1 MNFKFFINEIEYLLW
16 ALLIILLIS
25 TIIIG
30 NAERFK
36 KYELLLYSQIFS
48 GFFSGNLL
56 LIFHVIFFINS
67 GVILNLSFLIF
78 FSLVG
83 IILWINYLTYKVI
96 VKKIILGLAYFPLI
110 VVFVIF
116 QVILKDENIYKISKD
131 CKLIQEKKV
140 QCIYDEDKYVG
151 ELKSFQKHGEGT
163 YFWKS
168 GDIYTGKWVNGTKE
182 GYGVEKF
189 SNGAKYTGEFKNG
202 LRDGSGVY
210 IYPNGGKHEGQWK
223 NGKKEGKG
231 ISTLANGNRIEG
243 EFKDGKL
250 LPKEKIKN

>member
-1 MNFKFFINEIEYLLW
+1 MNFNFLISEIYYFLW
-16 ALLIILLIS
+16 ILLIIFILSLIF
-25 TIIIG
+25 IA

-36 KYELLLYSQIFS
+36 KYELFIYSLIFL

-56 LIFHVIFFINS
+56 LIFHTIFFLNS
-67 GVILNLSFLIF
+67 GIILNLDFIF
-78 FSLVG
+78 FLLFVG
-83 IILWINYLTYKVI
+83 SILWINYVTYKVI
-96 VKKIILGLAYFPLI
+96 LKKIILVSIYLPLLI
-110 VVFVIF
+110 VFAF
-116 QVILKDENIYKISKD
+116 LQVTLKGENIYKISKN
-131 CKLIQEKKV
+131 CKLIQEKKA

-151 ELKSFQKHGEGT
+151 ELRSFQRHGEGT

-168 GDIYTGKWVNGTKE
+168 GDVYTGKWVGGKKE
-182 GYGVEKF
+182 GFGIEKF
-189 SNGAKYTGEFKNG
+189 TNGARYTGEFKNS
-202 LRDGSGVY
+202 LRNGSGVY
-210 IYPNGGKHEGQWK
+210 IYPDGGKYEGQWK